1 MDQELTLQ
9 RPRRREYSGE
19 FKSSVLE
26 QCRRPGASV
35 AGVALGHG
43 LNPNMVHRWL
53 REERQRQLLAPGGGA
68 FVPVSIPPVQAIEAE
83 RCEPALAA
91 PASTPDRDPDP
102 SIRIEIQRGGT
113 RVSVQ
118 WPASA
123 AQQCAV
129 LLGEWLR

>member
-53 REERQRQLLAPGGGA
+53 REERQRQVLAPGGCA
-68 FVPVSIPPVQAIEAE
+68 FVPVSIPPVQAIAAE

-91 PASTPDRDPDP
+91 PASTSDPDP

-118 WPASA
+118 WPVSA
-123 AQQCAV
+123 AQQCAQ
-129 LLGEWLR
+129 LLGDWLR

>member
-1 MDQELTLQ
+1 MDQGSTLQ

-19 FKSSVLE
+19 FKTSVLE
-26 QCRRPGASV
+26 QCRQPGASV

-53 REERQRQLLAPGGGA
+53 REERQRQVLAPGGGA
-68 FVPVSIPPVQAIEAE
+68 FVPLSIPSVQAIAPE
-83 RCEPALAA
+83 RCEPALPA
-91 PASTPDRDPDP
+91 PASTPDPDS

-118 WPASA
+118 WPVSA
-123 AQQCAV
+123 AKQCV
-129 LLGEWLR
+129 ELLGEWLR